1 MTKTRKKLTPIHP
14 GCILKEELMVPL
26 NMSANQLALRL
37 HVPTGRVTQI
47 INGQRSISADSA
59 LRLSRYFGTTPQFW
73 LNLQSRYDLQVAQDK
88 AGEVVAE
95 TIIPYELET
104 KKEK

>member
-1 MTKTRKKLTPIHP
+1 MTKTKKKLTPIHP
-14 GCILKEELMVPL
+14 GYILKEELMVPL

-73 LNLQSRYDLQVAQDK
+73 LNLQSRYDLQLAQDK

-104 KKEK
+104 KK

>member
-1 MTKTRKKLTPIHP
+1 MTPIHP
-14 GCILKEELMVPL
+14 GYILKEEFMVPL

-104 KKEK
+104 KK